1 VDSLGVPIGRADR
14 WERFRH
20 ARIDAFRCGMWMH
33 DKNASARFFLAV
45 AGRAAVNERQQTTA
59 FVDVH
64 LQTVLESKRLA
75 NGG

>member
-1 VDSLGVPIGRADR
+1 
-14 WERFRH
+14 
-20 ARIDAFRCGMWMH
+20 MH
-33 DKNASARFFLAV
+33 DKNASARFFLTV

-75 NGG
+75 NVG